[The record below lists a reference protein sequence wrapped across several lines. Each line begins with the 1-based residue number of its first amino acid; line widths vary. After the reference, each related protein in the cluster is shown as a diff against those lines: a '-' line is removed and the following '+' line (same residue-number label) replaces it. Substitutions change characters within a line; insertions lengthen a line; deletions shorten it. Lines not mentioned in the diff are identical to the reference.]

1 MRAGERRS
9 GVAGRRLGLLRM
21 DRVERRIAVENC
33 GSGAEQGSAT
43 IQGIVAEGRR
53 GAVFCRQG
61 LRRGIFS
68 CLAEA
73 RERGGHF
80 GSLSTF

>member
-1 MRAGERRS
+1 MG
-9 GVAGRRLGLLRM
+9 AGR
-21 DRVERRIAVENC
+21 
-33 GSGAEQGSAT
+33 GSGARRGGAERGRST

-68 CLAEA
+68 CPAGA
-73 RERGGHF
+73 RERGGHI